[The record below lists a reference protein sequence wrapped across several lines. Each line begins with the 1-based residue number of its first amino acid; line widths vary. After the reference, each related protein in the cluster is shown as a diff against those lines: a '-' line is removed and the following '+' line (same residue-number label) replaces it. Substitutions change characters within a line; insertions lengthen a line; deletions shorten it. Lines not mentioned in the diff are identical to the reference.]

1 LNQKAKLSP
10 SVNNIYEFFQRSNL
24 KLQQLKQQLNSP
36 ESSRTREP
44 SGMSDLLQRIQGKQ
58 RELSSLPTET

>member
-1 LNQKAKLSP
+1 MSF
-10 SVNNIYEFFQRSNL
+10 SSRSNL